1 MDLRDTA
8 PKISVTSSPT
18 TPWLIARKTRACAQ
32 TKLRES
38 EGEEKWKFGKVWSWS
53 PPSNVGGMEKM
64 AEEMW
69 I

>member
-18 TPWLIARKTRACAQ
+18 TPLLIARKTRACAQ

-38 EGEEKWKFGKVWSWS
+38 GGEKSESLVKCEAER
-53 PPSNVGGMEKM
+53 PPSNVGSMEKT

>member
-18 TPWLIARKTRACAQ
+18 TPLLIARKTRACAQ
-32 TKLRES
+32 TKLRERV
-38 EGEEKWKFGKVWSWS
+38 GGREKWKFGKERSWT
-53 PPSNVGGMEKM
+53 PPSNVGSMEKM
-64 AEEMW
+64 AEMW